1 MLVTFYRL
9 IDLVCVLGIV
19 LGIRLMSSPKTAR
32 TGNLLGAACML
43 IAIIATMINNEI
55 VSLKILWISMI
66 FGAFVGCLLALY
78 VIMTQMPQ
86 LVALLNGFG
95 GAASAIIAFVILAGS
110 TTAISG
116 IARFIGAIALV
127 IGSVTFSGSLVAVA
141 KLDGRMTPLPIIL
154 RGHFMFN
161 LLTLVAIVILIPLLT
176 VTSSNTA
183 TMLSVLSI
191 LISLI
196 FGVLFAIRV
205 GGADM
210 PITISL
216 LNSLSGIAAATV
228 GLATSNLLLVAVGA
242 IVGSAG
248 IILTQIMCH
257 AMNSSILEVL
267 TGKTALST
275 ASPTVLNSVDQ
286 DSSPKT
292 SQSMLTVEDIS
303 ANLNKAAVII
313 GAAKKIIMV
322 PGYGMA
328 LAQAQFNIKQ
338 LLDKLELRGKQVK
351 FAIHPVAGRMPGH
364 MNVLLAEAEIPYDK
378 LYPME
383 AINHEF
389 KEADLVIAV
398 GANDVVNPAARTAE
412 GTPIY
417 GMPVLNAD
425 EADHIIICNKDTCP
439 GYAGVNNPLYEK
451 RENTILLLGDAAET
465 LTNLLEKLQEE

>member
-1 MLVTFYRL
+1 MPASFYKL

-19 LGIRLMSSPKTAR
+19 SGIRLMNSPKTAR
-32 TGNLLGAACML
+32 TGNLLGAACL
-43 IAIIATMINNEI
+43 LVAIIATMMNNGI

-66 FGAFVGCLLALY
+66 LGACVGCLLAVY
-78 VIMTQMPQ
+78 VVMTQMPQ

-95 GAASAIIAFVILAGS
+95 GASSAMIAFVVLTGS

-116 IARFIGAIALV
+116 IARLIGAIALG
-127 IGSVTFSGSLVAVA
+127 IGGVTFGGSLVAAA
-141 KLDGRMTPLPIIL
+141 KLDGKITPLPIIL
-154 RGHFMFN
+154 RGHFIFN
-161 LLTLVAIVILIPLLT
+161 LLTLAAIVTLIPLVT
-176 VTSSNTA
+176 VASSNTA
-183 TMLSVLSI
+183 PILSVLSI
-191 LISLI
+191 LVSLI
-196 FGVLFAIRV
+196 FGALFAIRV

-216 LNSLSGIAAATV
+216 LNSLSGLAAATV

-248 IILTQIMCH
+248 IVLTQIMCR

-267 TGKTALST
+267 TGKTVIST
-275 ASPTVLNSVDQ
+275 ARHKDLNSADQ
-286 DSSPKT
+286 NSSPET
-292 SQSMLTVEDIS
+292 FPGALTVENMS
-303 ANLNKAAVII
+303 AALNEAAAII
-313 GAAKKIIMV
+313 GAAQKIIIV

-328 LAQAQFNIKQ
+328 LAQAQFHLKQ
-338 LLDKLELRGKQVK
+338 LLDKLELIGKQVK

-378 LYPME
+378 LCPLE
-383 AINHEF
+383 SVNHEF
-389 KEADLVIAV
+389 KETDLVIVV

-412 GTPIY
+412 GTPIF

-425 EADHIIICNKDTCP
+425 EADHVIICNQDIGP
-439 GYAGVNNPLYEK
+439 GYAGVNNPLYEP

-465 LTNLLEKLQEE
+465 LGKLLEKL